1 MSFDEKMAA
10 LIQRLPKLLDHL
22 ETEEATKNALVMP
35 FISALGYD
43 VFNPLEVV
51 PEFTADVGIKKGEKV
66 DYAILNNGE
75 VTLLFECKKSGCDL
89 KQAEMSQL
97 FRYFSVTKARIA
109 ILTNGV
115 CYQFYS
121 DLEESN
127 KMDDRPFLELDLE
140 DPRPNVLQ
148 EVKRL
153 AKDDFNLDQILSTAS
168 ELKYTSAI
176 KKIFGELYESPDEEF
191 VKFFFSRVNPGA
203 RFVGSVKEIF
213 EPLVKKALSQFI
225 SERIN
230 DRLRTALQT
239 EGTETPTYH
248 ESEPQE
254 TIQVELESD
263 IVTTEEE
270 LDAFRIVRVIAA
282 KIIDTERVVY
292 RDKKNWMSIF
302 LDDNNRRPICKFY
315 FNTKQKYIGTFDKDK
330 NETKNSIEKVSDIY
344 SFTDQIIEAIQVH
357 EPSV

>member
-1 MSFDEKMAA
+1 
-10 LIQRLPKLLDHL
+10 
-22 ETEEATKNALVMP
+22 
-35 FISALGYD
+35 
-43 VFNPLEVV
+43 
-51 PEFTADVGIKKGEKV
+51 
-66 DYAILNNGE
+66 
-75 VTLLFECKKSGCDL
+75 
-89 KQAEMSQL
+89 
-97 FRYFSVTKARIA
+97 
-109 ILTNGV
+109 
-115 CYQFYS
+115 
-121 DLEESN
+121 
-127 KMDDRPFLELDLE
+127 DDRPFLELDLE